1 MKQSEDV
8 VNNVVKKVKKRDGRI
23 VDFDKNKIIEA
34 VWKAAR
40 SVGYNDKQIALDV
53 GEEVIKKLNE
63 KFDGKKVPSVE
74 EIQDIVETV
83 LIEKNYS
90 KIAKDY
96 ILYRNKRQ
104 KIRELKE
111 ALGVKDELKLSINA
125 IKVLESRYLLKD
137 TEGRPIESSS
147 GLFRRSAKYMAL
159 VEILYNKKFYDKERK
174 QSTKEIKKEQEQELF
189 EYMKALGYN
198 IYDYEMLKR
207 AYSNLNIEGRMKV
220 DFSEIIFS
228 LKNNLA
234 ELKKL
239 EDEFYEMMTK
249 LYFLP
254 NSPTLMN
261 ASTRLGQLSAC
272 FVLGVGDSIP
282 EIFDAVKNT
291 ALIHQTGGGTGF
303 SFSKIRPKGDIV
315 TSTKGV
321 SSGPLSFMRV
331 FDVTT
336 EVIKQGGKRRGANMG
351 IMSVHHPDI
360 LEFITSKDSE
370 NRIFSNFNI
379 SVAITDKFIKALEE
393 KKEYELINPR
403 NNEVVSKISAQKVW
417 DLIIYQ
423 AWKTGDPGVI
433 FIDRINKF
441 NPTPHVGIIEA
452 TNPCGEQPLLNYES
466 CNLGSI
472 NLSLMVDENK
482 EINWK
487 LLEKTVKSAVHFLDN
502 VIDAN
507 KYVIP
512 QIERL
517 TRANR
522 KIGLGI
528 MGWAEMLIKL
538 EIKYDSEEALELAEK
553 VMKFITEKAREKS
566 VELAEYKG
574 VFPNFKGSIWAEK
587 NIKVRNATVTTIAPT
602 GTLSIIADTS
612 SGIEPLFALAFV
624 RKGVLGETEL
634 IEVNRLLE
642 SVLIKEE
649 LHSEEIMKKI
659 IETGTLENIKN
670 IPKKIKDL
678 FVTAH
683 EIEPEWHV
691 RMQAAFQ
698 KYTDNAV
705 SKTINLKREATIID
719 VEKSY
724 KLAYELGCKGITIYR
739 DQSKNVQ
746 VIYKGASQN
755 LPKDK
760 TERIEPSLLKEEMS
774 SVFEES
780 EESCPVCGAKL
791 YFAEGCHTCL
801 SCGYSK
807 CG

>member
-1 MKQSEDV
+1 MNQEEK
-8 VNNVVKKVKKRDGRI
+8 VVKKVQKRDGRI
-23 VDFDKNKIIEA
+23 VDFDKNKIINA
-34 VWKAAR
+34 VWKAAK
-40 SVGYNDKQIALDV
+40 SVGYDDKNIAIEV
-53 GEEVIKKLNE
+53 GEEVVKKLNE
-63 KFDGKKVPSVE
+63 KFDGKKIPTVE
-74 EIQDIVETV
+74 EIQDIVEAV

-104 KIRELKE
+104 KIREFKE
-111 ALGVKDELKLSINA
+111 TLGVRDELKLSINA

-137 TEGRPIESSS
+137 VDGKVVESTSE
-147 GLFRRSAKYMAL
+147 LFRRSAKYIAL

-174 QSTKEIKKEQEQELF
+174 QSIKEINSNEEKELLS
-189 EYMKALGYN
+189 YMQALGYN
-198 IYDYEMLKR
+198 VYDYEMLKR
-207 AYSNLNIEGRMKV
+207 AYNNLNREGRMRV
-220 DFSEIIFS
+220 DFKEIILSLKENLSEI
-228 LKNNLA
+228 
-234 ELKKL
+234 KKL
-239 EDEFYEMMTK
+239 EDEFYEIMSK

-261 ASTRLGQLSAC
+261 SSTRLGQLSAC

-282 EIFDAVKNT
+282 EIFEAVKNT
-291 ALIHQTGGGTGF
+291 AIIHQTGGGTGF
-303 SFSKIRPKGDIV
+303 SFSKLRPKGDIV
-315 TSTKGV
+315 SSTKGV
-321 SSGPLSFMRV
+321 ASGPLSFMRV

-351 IMSVHHPDI
+351 VLSVHHPDI

-370 NRIFSNFNI
+370 NKILSNFNI
-379 SVAITDKFIKALEE
+379 SVAITDEFMKALKE

-403 NNEVVSKISAQKVW
+403 NNEVVARISAQKVW
-417 DLIIYQ
+417 DLLVYQ

-433 FIDRINKF
+433 FIDTINKF
-441 NPTPHVGIIEA
+441 NPTPHVGLIEA

-472 NLSLMVDENK
+472 NLSLMVSENK
-482 EINWK
+482 EVNWE
-487 LLEKTVKSAVHFLDN
+487 LLEKTVKTAVHFLDN

-522 KIGLGI
+522 KIGLGV

-538 EIKYDSEEALELAEK
+538 EIKYDSEEALNLAEK

-566 VELAEYKG
+566 VELADYKG
-574 VFPNFKGSIWAEK
+574 VFPNFKGSVWDQK

-624 RKGVLGETEL
+624 RKGVLGGTEL
-634 IEVNRLLE
+634 IEVNRLFE
-642 SVLIKEE
+642 EVLIKNEI
-649 LHSEEIMKKI
+649 HSEELMKRVV
-659 IETGTLENIKN
+659 ETGTLENVKN
-670 IPKKIKDL
+670 IPKKIKEL

-683 EIEPEWHV
+683 DIEPEWHV

-705 SKTINLKREATIID
+705 SKTINLRSDATILD
-719 VEKSY
+719 VEKAY

-739 DQSKNVQ
+739 DQSKSIQ
-746 VIYKGASQN
+746 VIYKGTSQPTPN
-755 LPKDK
+755 KS
-760 TERIEPSLLKEEMS
+760 ERIDPSLIKEELS

-780 EESCPVCGAKL
+780 EESCPVCGSKL
-791 YFAEGCHTCL
+791 YFAEGCYTCL
-801 SCGYSK
+801 NCGYSK

>member
-1 MKQSEDV
+1 MNQSDCF
-8 VNNVVKKVKKRDGRI
+8 VKKVQKRDGRI

-34 VWKAAR
+34 VWKAAK
-40 SVGYNDKQIALDV
+40 SVGYDDKNIAFEI

-63 KFDGKKVPSVE
+63 KFDGKKIPTVE
-74 EIQDIVETV
+74 EIQDLVETV
-83 LIEKNYS
+83 LIEKNYP

-104 KIRELKE
+104 KIREFKE
-111 ALGVKDELKLSINA
+111 ALGVKDDLKLSINA

-137 TEGRPIESSS
+137 LEGKTIESSS

-159 VEILYNKKFYDKERK
+159 VEILYNKRFYDIERK
-174 QSTKEIKKEQEQELF
+174 QSIKKIEQEHEQELLD
-189 EYMKALGYN
+189 YMKSLGYN

-207 AYSNLNIEGRMKV
+207 AYSNLNMEGRMKT
-220 DFSEIIFS
+220 DFSEIVFS
-228 LKNNLA
+228 LKKHFE
-234 ELKKL
+234 ELKVL
-239 EDEFYEMMTK
+239 EDEFYNMMAK

-261 ASTRLGQLSAC
+261 SSTRLGQLSAC
-272 FVLGVGDSIP
+272 FVLGVGDSIS
-282 EIFDAVKNT
+282 EIFEAVKNT

-303 SFSKIRPKGDIV
+303 SFSRLRPKGDV
-315 TSTKGV
+315 VSSTKGV
-321 SSGPLSFMRV
+321 SSGPISFMRV
-331 FDVTT
+331 FDITT

-351 IMSVHHPDI
+351 VLSVHHPDI
-360 LEFITSKDSE
+360 LEFVTSKDSE

-379 SVAITDKFIKALEE
+379 SVAITDEFMKALEE
-393 KKEYELINPR
+393 KRDYELINPR
-403 NNEVVSKISAQKVW
+403 NNTAVAKISAQKVW
-417 DLIIYQ
+417 DLIVYQ
-423 AWKTGDPGVI
+423 AWKTGDPGII
-433 FIDRINKF
+433 FIDKINKF
-441 NPTPHVGIIEA
+441 NPTPHVGMIEA

-472 NLSLMVDENK
+472 NLSLMVKENK
-482 EINWK
+482 EIDWE

-538 EIKYDSEEALELAEK
+538 EIKYDSEEALNLAEK
-553 VMKFITEKAREKS
+553 VMKFVTEKAREKS

-574 VFPNFKGSIWAEK
+574 VFPNFKGSVWDQK

-612 SGIEPLFALAFV
+612 SGIEPLFALAFI
-624 RKGVLGETEL
+624 RRGVLGGTEL
-634 IEVNRLLE
+634 IEINHLLE
-642 SVLIKEE
+642 EFLIKED

-659 IETGTLENIKN
+659 IETGTLENVKN
-670 IPKKIKDL
+670 IPEKIKKL

-705 SKTINLKREATIID
+705 SKTINLRSDATILD
-719 VEKSY
+719 VEKAY
-724 KLAYELGCKGITIYR
+724 KLAYKLGCKGITIYR
-739 DQSKNVQ
+739 DQSKSVQ
-746 VIYKGASQN
+746 VIYKGTSQN

-760 TERIEPSLLKEEMS
+760 REKIEPSLLKEEMS
-774 SVFEES
+774 SVFEEC

-791 YFAEGCHTCL
+791 YFAEGCYTCL